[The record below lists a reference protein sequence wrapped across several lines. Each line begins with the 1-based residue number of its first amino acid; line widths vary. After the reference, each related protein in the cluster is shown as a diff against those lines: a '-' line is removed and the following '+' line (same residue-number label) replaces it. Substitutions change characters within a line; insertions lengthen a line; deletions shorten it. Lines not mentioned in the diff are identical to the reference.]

1 MLRAAIVLTLGTC
14 GWVYSQ
20 SADSKPEF
28 EVASIKSSAPLRD
41 RPVITRFNGG
51 PGTDDPTRIT
61 IENYMLRGLISEAYQ
76 VEFAQVSGP
85 DWMMTEKFDIA
96 AKVPAGATKEQVP
109 PMLQNLLAERF
120 HLLIHREKKEG
131 PAYDLVVAKSGPKF
145 KESPR
150 SLASENSSEQPL
162 APLKLGPDGFPALG
176 NGRGYRMAIMNNR
189 AAARF
194 TDASM
199 TQLAALLQ
207 GQLDHPVTNATGLT
221 GKYDFN
227 LQWVTDGLAPPGD
240 DPGPPLMVAVQEQ
253 LGLKLEQKKGFVDMI
268 VVDHID
274 KVPTEN

>member
-1 MLRAAIVLTLGTC
+1 MVLLLCAGVL
-14 GWVYSQ
+14 VYGQ

-28 EVASIKSSAPLRD
+28 EVASIKPSAPLRD
-41 RPVITRFNGG
+41 RPVFTRSNGG
-51 PGTDDPTRIT
+51 PGTDYPTRIT
-61 IENYMLRGLISEAYQ
+61 IENYLLRSLISQAYQ

-85 DWMMTEKFDIA
+85 DWLTTEKFDIA
-96 AKVPAGATKEQVP
+96 AKVPAGATKKQVP
-109 PMLQNLLAERF
+109 VMLQNLLAERF
-120 HLLIHREKKEG
+120 HLTIHREKKEG
-131 PAYDLVVAKSGPKF
+131 PVYDLVVAKNGPKF

-150 SLASENSSEQPL
+150 SLASQNSSEQPL
-162 APLKLGPDGFPALG
+162 ARLRLGPDGFPALG

-227 LQWVTDGLAPPGD
+227 LQWVTDGLAPLGD

-253 LGLKLEQKKGFVDMI
+253 LGLKLEQKKGFVDII